1 MSKKHFKKQSL
12 PHFKKY
18 YFEIAITA
26 SKANWDKLWNPI
38 SNQCDVEGWKW
49 KKKLRTSKS
58 TYKKIK

>member
-1 MSKKHFKKQSL
+1 MSKKLFKKQSL

-26 SKANWDKLWNPI
+26 SKTNWDKLWNPI

-49 KKKLRTSKS
+49 KKKN
-58 TYKKIK
+58 